1 MTAQPL
7 VTAPLLEVREV
18 RYRHSAGQPEAL
30 SGASLQIRAGEVLG
44 VIGPNAAGKSTLA
57 RIACGLLAPDSGAVL
72 LSGDATSRLS
82 RRERARRVAFLPQHQ
97 PADLVFTAREVAL
110 MGRAPHLGLWALEG
124 ERDRAIADAA
134 LAEADV
140 LALAERP
147 VAQLSGGERQRV
159 FLARSF
165 AQQAALLVLD
175 EPTAGLDLAH
185 QVLLVNALRR
195 RGREGS
201 GALLVLHDLALAGA
215 ACDRLVLLVCGQV
228 LAEGAPADV
237 LKPDLLA
244 RAYGTAVDVVT
255 DPATGQPLVAPRIA
269 R

>member
-1 MTAQPL
+1 MT
-7 VTAPLLEVREV
+7 PLLTLRDL
-18 RYRHSAGQPEAL
+18 RYSHAPGLPDAL
-30 SGASLQIRAGEVLG
+30 SGASLTVAAGEVVG
-44 VIGPNAAGKSTLA
+44 VVGPNAAGKSTLA
-57 RIACGLLAPDSGAVL
+57 RIACGLLAPVSGQVL
-72 LSGDATSRLS
+72 LGADPMAKVP

-97 PADLVFTAREVAL
+97 PADLAFTAREVAL

-140 LALAERP
+140 LGLAERP

-159 FLARSF
+159 FLARAF
-165 AQQAALLVLD
+165 AQQASMLVLD
-175 EPTAGLDLAH
+175 EPTAGLDLGH

-195 RGREGS
+195 RAREGN

-228 LAEGAPADV
+228 LAEGSPADV

-244 RAYGTAVDVVT
+244 RAYGTAVDVIQ